1 MKIIITENQLKTILV
16 QKDKN
21 KIFLKDKFGIDL
33 DGKIK
38 MIQYYEDLPSVLAS
52 HWYPEDFNKMLNAGG
67 PFYTINITKG
77 YKIGNIAYGYKALYL
92 YRARVDGSSFL
103 IDQDGYNKSE
113 STFLENL
120 GVDVMGLTIKDLVNI
135 YFNEKDQI

>member
-38 MIQYYEDLPSVLAS
+38 MIQHYEDLPSILAS
-52 HWYPEDFNKMLNAGG
+52 HWYPQDFNKMLNYGG
-67 PFYTINITKG
+67 PFYTIDITKG
-77 YKIGNIAYGYKALYL
+77 YKIGNTYVNKLYL
-92 YRARVDGSSFL
+92 YRARADGSSFL
-103 IDQDGYNKSE
+103 IDQDGYDKSE

-120 GVDVMGLTIKDLVNI
+120 GVDVMGLKIKDLVNI
-135 YFNEKDQI
+135 YFNEEDQI